1 MVFQTLRQKHIRAI
15 ALSVKMYMQK
25 KPVFHSEAD
34 YSNWLRNFIYEPNAH
49 FRESQENRR

>member
-34 YSNWLRNFIYEPNAH
+34 YSNWLRNFIYEPNTH